1 MSWIVTFMAA
11 VLTTLVGVLA
21 GSALGNRSQQR
32 QWSRD
37 RQADACAQVLRESS
51 NVVIE
56 LAKLSVQRIEATP
69 DGSSLSSTIDWQPWN
84 EALAMIC
91 LVADHDI
98 VEAAQAID
106 AEIWPVHQVVKRGWI
121 VDADWPRLQRPIEA
135 RREDFVNVARRR
147 FAASGQPVRR
157 ITGKPAAND
166 PRWYFRRSDF
176 GIDQGQTA
184 RDPRPA
190 TEPNTT
196 T

>member
-56 LAKLSVQRIEATP
+56 LAKLSIQRVEATP
-69 DGSSLSSTIDWQPWN
+69 DGSSLPSMINWQPWN

-106 AEIWPVHQVVKRGWI
+106 AEIWPVHQVVKRGWT

-135 RREDFVNVARRR
+135 RREEFVNVARRR
-147 FAASGQPVRR
+147 FAASGPSVSR
-157 ITGKPAAND
+157 ITGKPAPND
-166 PRWYFRRSDF
+166 PRWQFRRSDF
-176 GIDQGQTA
+176 GFDQDQAA
-184 RDPRPA
+184 R
-190 TEPNTT
+190 EPSAAAEPDTT
-196 T
+196 S